1 MCRNWLTTAFTIVL
15 SILLVGIALS
25 GCVPSSPEPSP
36 VSPTPATT
44 EPELYPEQ
52 ESQLSPAPS
61 VPTPTEDA
69 NWLSEITSNIGPS
82 VVAIKTRSGSGEE
95 KNGSGWI
102 LDKDGHV
109 ITTNHVVENAQS
121 IMVTLFDGNAYP
133 GAIIGV
139 DLPTDIAVIK
149 INATD
154 LLPVSIGNSAELNVG
169 DRVVVIG
176 SSLGLGI
183 RINEGI
189 VNQAGVSK
197 MLSSG
202 QVFNDLIL
210 TDVAINPGNSGGPM
224 VNYMGE
230 IVGVTNTKFIIPE
243 NENVGVA
250 IGINN
255 VHPVIRRII
264 DTVSEPTPTLQSVP
278 DPLEK
283 RFGGIISHNAVL
295 TSENSPFMLTS
306 HVQVPSGVSLIIEP
320 GVTIDL
326 NDKFIQVDGTLQA
339 RGKPGSPIQFLSS
352 SGSNEG
358 NRILFTE
365 KSVSWNEDQ
374 ESGCIIEYADL
385 RVHNTG
391 YGVHGPIEVRGA
403 SPRISNISILNMSSP
418 GSAIIVYEGSP
429 AIEDNTLEADQIGIQ
444 IEHSE
449 ACIIGN
455 VIKGA
460 ARGLIV
466 RGEFRCQ
473 VKQNLIQDN
482 GTGVQLWYLPYHQ
495 SYSTVCGTLIEN
507 TIVGNHYHGIRIEG
521 ISDPNLVLPVI
532 QSNNIHDNGEYNVY
546 LESTNVEL
554 DLTGNWWGTT
564 DLNII
569 ENGFYH
575 QPQDFRLGRI
585 LFEPFLSGPAK
596 ESPES

>member
-1 MCRNWLTTAFTIVL
+1 MGRNWLTASFTIVL
-15 SILLVGIALS
+15 SILLGGMALL
-25 GCVPSSPEPSP
+25 GCAPSLPSP
-36 VSPTPATT
+36 SAVSPTPVTT
-44 EPELYPEQ
+44 EPEPYPEQ

-109 ITTNHVVENAQS
+109 ITTNHVVESAQN

-133 GAIIGV
+133 GVVIGA

-149 INATD
+149 IDATD
-154 LLPVSIGNSAELNVG
+154 LLPVNIGNSAELNVG
-169 DRVVVIG
+169 DQVVVIG
-176 SSLGLGI
+176 NSLGLGI

-202 QVFNDLIL
+202 QVLDDLIL
-210 TDVAINPGNSGGPM
+210 ADVAINPGNSGGPM

-230 IVGVTNTKFIIPE
+230 IVGVTSTKFIIPE

-264 DTVSEPTPTLQSVP
+264 NTVSEPTPTLQSVP
-278 DPLEK
+278 EPLEK
-283 RFGGIISHNAVL
+283 QFGGIISHNAVL

-306 HVQVPSGVSLIIEP
+306 HVQVPSGVNLIIEP
-320 GVTIDL
+320 GVTVDL

-339 RGKPGSPIQFLSS
+339 RGKSRSPIQFLSS

-391 YGVHGPIEVRGA
+391 YGVHGPIEIRGA
-403 SPRISNISILNMSSP
+403 SPRITNISILNMSSP
-418 GSAIIVYEGSP
+418 GSAIIVYGGSPVIEGS
-429 AIEDNTLEADQIGIQ
+429 TLEADQIGIQ

-460 ARGLIV
+460 ARGLII

-473 VKQNLIQDN
+473 VKYNLIRDN
-482 GTGVQLWYLPYHQ
+482 GTGIQLWYLPYYQ
-495 SYSTVCGTLIEN
+495 SFSTICGTLIEN

-532 QSNNIHDNGEYNVY
+532 QSNNIHDNEEYNVY
-546 LESTNVEL
+546 LESTSVDL

-564 DLNII
+564 DLNVI
-569 ENGFYH
+569 EKGFYH
-575 QPQDFRLGRI
+575 QPKDFRLGRI
-585 LFEPFLSGPAK
+585 LFEPFLSGPA
-596 ESPES
+596 EEAPEP